1 MLFKLTFK
9 RGGIHPKDM
18 KELAKDSAFEEMPT
32 GAKVYIP
39 LVQHI
44 GAPCTPSVQVG
55 DYVKVGQNIGLAN
68 GYVSANIHSSVS
80 GKVLGFEAREN
91 AAGKRVRHIVI
102 ENDYKY
108 DEVFFEPLENPT
120 KEEIILRCKE
130 AGIVGMGGATF
141 PTHVKLEPKTP
152 IKALIIN
159 GSECEPYI
167 TTDYRLMLEK
177 PVEILKGVDL
187 VKKALDT
194 KQVFFGIES
203 NKGEAIKNIIKHA
216 TDEQLSVFELKT
228 KYPQGGEKQ
237 LIYALTKESVPNGGL
252 PSDIG
257 YIVLNVSTCLA
268 LYEAVCLGK
277 SSYSRYLTVSGKGI
291 KRPANLHVRIGVPY
305 EEVVEYLGGTNE
317 FVKIIS
323 GGPMMGVSMHNL
335 KTVVSK
341 GSSAILL
348 LTEKEIRDVSPTPCI
363 GCGRCARAC
372 PMNLMP
378 MLIDDF
384 ILHNRVDD
392 AKAYYAM
399 SCIECGCCAYVCPAK
414 RPLVQSQRLAKKLI
428 REKDMHH

>member
-1 MLFKLTFK
+1 LFKLTFK
-9 RGGIHPKDM
+9 RGGIHPKEM
-18 KELAKDSAFEEMPT
+18 KDLSKDSAFEEMPV

-44 GAPCTPSVQVG
+44 GAPCTPTVQAG
-55 DYVKVGQNIGLAN
+55 DYVKVGQKIGLAN

-80 GKVLGFEAREN
+80 GTVLGFEAREN
-91 AAGKRVRHIVI
+91 AAGRRVRHIVI

-108 DEVFFEPLENPT
+108 DEAFLEPLENPSS
-120 KEEIILRCKE
+120 EEIIARCKE

-141 PTHVKLEPKTP
+141 PTHVKLEPKNP

-177 PVEILKGVDL
+177 PIEILKGVDL

-194 KQVFFGIES
+194 KQVFFGIEA
-203 NKGEAIKNIIKHA
+203 NKKEAIEHIISHVD
-216 TDEQLSVFELKT
+216 DEQLSVFELKT

-237 LIYALTKESVPNGGL
+237 LIYALTKEIVPNGGL

-268 LYEAVCLGK
+268 LYEAVYLGK
-277 SSYSRYLTVSGKGI
+277 TSYTRYLTVSGKGI
-291 KRPANLHVRIGVPY
+291 KRPANLHARIGIPY
-305 EEVVEYLGGTNE
+305 EEVVDYLGGANE

-335 KTVVSK
+335 KTVISK

-372 PMNLMP
+372 PINLMP
-378 MLIDDF
+378 MLIDDAVLNNK
-384 ILHNRVDD
+384 IE
-392 AKAYYAM
+392 KAESYYAL

-428 REKDMHH
+428 REKNLKK